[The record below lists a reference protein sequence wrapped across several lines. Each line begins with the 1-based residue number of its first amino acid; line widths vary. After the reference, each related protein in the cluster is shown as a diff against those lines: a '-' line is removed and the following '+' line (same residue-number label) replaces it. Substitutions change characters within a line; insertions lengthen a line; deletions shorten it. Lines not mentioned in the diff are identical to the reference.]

1 VVSFSRALGGLVVYF
16 ILGAAA
22 GGCSDPDDPT
32 PAAPDACDFRTS
44 EDDLV
49 KNAAIDTPRWAF
61 EPWISKD
68 ISSGEDTYAF
78 VKGFQD
84 RDIPVGAVVID
95 SPWETNY
102 NTFIPR
108 PSRYPN
114 FDTMVADLHAD
125 SIRVIVWITP
135 FVNTTSFDLEMGGG
149 DLYENP
155 SPNHEEAAEC
165 GFFVNDAE
173 GFGWWKGIGS
183 AIDFMNPRAVA
194 WWRRQQDP
202 LLAMGIDGYK
212 LDFGEDYITSDPV
225 STAAGPVPHQAYSE
239 AYYDEFYSYGV
250 HRRGPE
256 FVTMVRAYDKSYEF
270 EGRFYARPEDAP
282 VAWMGDNRRDYV
294 GLVDSLDHMFRSA
307 AAGYAMVGSDIGGYL
322 DRDDESLVSPEIPF
336 DPVVF
341 ARWTAVG
348 ALSPFMQLHGR
359 ANITPWTVEQQNDA
373 IVNLYR
379 YWSKLHSELVP
390 FFYSLAREAY
400 AGGPMIVRPEGD
412 EAAWP
417 GDYRYRLGEALLVA
431 PILDAAGKR
440 DIELPAGARWFDWWQ
455 PDSDAL
461 EGGQT
466 LAGYDASDIAKI
478 PLFVRAG
485 AILPLAV
492 GDAVTGLGTSAAKG
506 ELTVLAYP
514 DAATSSFRLHEEGGG
529 VITIELSAP
538 AGKVALV
545 SLTGEG
551 AAIPA
556 SQLRIRAD
564 LPPVSVSV
572 DGAPAAEQMS
582 RAEFDAATEGY
593 WVEAGTRSVWVKFP
607 GGPAPRSI
615 EVL

>member
-1 VVSFSRALGGLVVYF
+1 VVIPRALRISSVYPIALVA
-16 ILGAAA
+16 LA
-22 GGCSDPDDPT
+22 GCSDPDA
-32 PAAPDACDFRTS
+32 PAPPAPDPCDFRTS
-44 EDDLV
+44 EDEQV
-49 KNAAIDTPRWAF
+49 KNPAVDTPRWAF

-68 ISSGEDTYAF
+68 ISSAEDTYAF

-102 NTFIPR
+102 NTFVPR
-108 PSRYPN
+108 PSRYPD
-114 FDTMVADLHAD
+114 FETMVADLHAD
-125 SIRVIVWITP
+125 DIRLIVWITP

-155 SPNHEEAAEC
+155 SPNHKEAADC
-165 GFFVNDAE
+165 RFFVNDAE
-173 GFGWWKGIGS
+173 GFGWWKGVGA
-183 AIDFMNPRAVA
+183 AIDFMNPKAVA

-202 LLAMGIDGYK
+202 LFAMGIDGYK

-225 STAAGPVPHQAYSE
+225 NTAAGPVPHQAYSE

-294 GLVDSLDHMFRSA
+294 GLADSLDHMLRSA
-307 AAGYAMVGSDIGGYL
+307 AAGYAVVGSDIGGYL
-322 DRDDESLVSPEIPF
+322 DRDDEDIAAPQIPF

-359 ANITPWTVEQQNDA
+359 ANITPWTVPQQNDA

-390 FFYSLAREAY
+390 FFWSLAREAY
-400 AGGPMIVRPEGD
+400 AGGPMIVIPVGD
-412 EAAWP
+412 EPAWP
-417 GDYRYRLGEALLVA
+417 GDYRYLLGEAFLVA
-431 PILDAAGKR
+431 PILDATGKR
-440 DIELPAGARWFDWWQ
+440 DIDLPAGARWYDWWQ
-455 PDSDAL
+455 PEADAL
-461 EGGQT
+461 MGGQT
-466 LAGYDASDIAKI
+466 LAGYDAADIARV

-485 AILPLAV
+485 AIVPLAV
-492 GDAVTGLGTSAAKG
+492 SDAVTGLGTSAAKG
-506 ELTVLAYP
+506 QLTVLVYP
-514 DAATSSFRLHEEGGG
+514 DAAASSFRLHEEGGG
-529 VITIELSAP
+529 VTTLNVSAP
-538 AGKVALV
+538 SGGVALV
-545 SLTGEG
+545 SLAASAG
-551 AAIPA
+551 AALPA

-564 LPPVSVSV
+564 IPPVSVGV
-572 DGAPAAEQMS
+572 DGVPAAELPS
-582 RAEFDAATEGY
+582 REAFDAAAEGY
-593 WVEAGTRSVWVKFP
+593 WVEMATRSVWVKFP
-607 GGPAPRSI
+607 AGGASR
-615 EVL
+615 EVEVF